1 MNRRER
7 RAEWLARHRG
17 DAVAGRVAAGA
28 RREQQAPANA
38 ERHTQARPRLHLG
51 GRDAARGGTSPASV
65 SLHIE
70 EVVLHGFDPRGRY
83 AVADAVQHELTRLLT
98 ERGVPPTLGEA
109 RGAARLDA
117 GSFHP
122 ARDTRPQGLGA
133 QLARAVY
140 RGLKG

>member
-17 DAVAGRVAAGA
+17 DSVAGREPHAAAHAEQHTHA
-28 RREQQAPANA
+28 RA
-38 ERHTQARPRLHLG
+38 RLHLA
-51 GRDAARGGTSPASV
+51 GRDAARGGGTSPASV

-98 ERGVPPTLGEA
+98 ERGVPPSLGEA
-109 RGAARLDA
+109 RGAERLDA

-122 ARDTRPQGLGA
+122 ARDTRPQALGA

-140 RGLKG
+140 GGLKG